1 MDPLGDVLEGLF
13 WMVVIAV
20 LVVGAIALGI
30 HADKRDKQHDDKMR
44 QDFAQC
50 QKDHKEWVV
59 TSKNGLDG
67 ICVTKK

>member
-1 MDPLGDVLEGLF
+1 MDPLADALEFFF
-13 WMVVIAV
+13 WLIVVVV
-20 LVVGAIALGI
+20 LVVGVVAMAV
-30 HADKRDKQHDDKMR
+30 HADKREKAHDDKMR

-59 TSKNGLDG
+59 TGKNGLDG